1 MTLRHRTAS
10 ADVEENILEA
20 AALLLEHEGPGAL
33 SIRHLCATAEVA
45 PMSVYNH
52 FSSKSGVVDALCRR
66 GFDRLYDALETAH
79 RLSDD
84 EAALRAGLV
93 IYRALA
99 LDRPAT
105 YQLMLMRSIPG
116 HEPSE
121 RAMTSAEQAFAQ
133 LVRAV
138 QRMMDSGRFAQGDP
152 REIAQ
157 RIWAACHGWIS
168 LELFNIGF
176 SDDASVGYDGL
187 VDLLIAGLHPTR

>member
-1 MTLRHRTAS
+1 M
-10 ADVEENILEA
+10 
-20 AALLLEHEGPGAL
+20 
-33 SIRHLCATAEVA
+33 SI
-45 PMSVYNH
+45 YNH
-52 FSSKSGVVDALCRR
+52 FSSKSGVVDALFRR

-105 YQLMLMRSIPG
+105 YQLMMMRSIPG

-138 QRMMDSGRFAQGDP
+138 QRMMDSGRFAPGDP